1 MKTSKIKTIHGEP
14 KPFTNNYGTTYYHN
28 LEMENGDKI
37 NIGKKS
43 QCQVGWEL
51 TYELTGEDDG
61 QQEFKKA
68 KSAKK
73 EEGSYKGSG
82 DLKGIKI
89 GHAITNAVVL
99 YCAKGHSDIDGN
111 GVANEIKHYAKMIL
125 EISDELNRES

>member
-1 MKTSKIKTIHGEP
+1 MIKTSKIKSISGSPT
-14 KPFTNNYGTTYYHN
+14 PFTNSYGTTYYHN

-43 QCQVGWEL
+43 QCQIGWEL

-68 KSAKK
+68 KSVKK
-73 EEGSYKGSG
+73 EGGFEKGSG
-82 DLKGIKI
+82 DLKGVKI

-99 YCAKGHSDIDGN
+99 YCSDGKIHDKPI
-111 GVANEIKHYAKMIL
+111 NESIKEYAKMIYQ
-125 EISDELNRES
+125 ISDELNNEL

>member
-1 MKTSKIKTIHGEP
+1 MIKTSKIKSVNGEI

-68 KSAKK
+68 KSAKM
-73 EEGSYKGSG
+73 EGSDFKPSNSNGGNSDTRQQSIVRQSSLDRAVQYSG
-82 DLKGIKI
+82 QGMNPMSKEQI
-89 GHAITNAVVL
+89 V
-99 YCAKGHSDIDGN
+99 
-111 GVANEIKHYAKMIL
+111 
-125 EISDELNRES
+125 ELAEFFEAWVNRK